1 MLDLR
6 YVVAHADEIAHNVA
20 HRHVAAD
27 VPGLVAAAEARSTAL
42 VRLEEVRRVANVVAR
57 QTGKPTLDAMALH
70 AAVPEFLRS
79 DLGMA
84 DPAEVRPTDRPWLVQ
99 VGKAL
104 KAMEP
109 ALAAEVDRLQAAI
122 ESRARQLPN
131 LTHPDVPR
139 GASDEDHRVLR
150 EVGVRRDFATEGFA
164 PLDHVQLAEKLGLI
178 DFEAGA
184 KVAGQKFYF
193 LQRELVLLDLAL
205 QRFAIDLL
213 VQRGFTPMV
222 TPDLARPD
230 ILEGIGFN
238 PRGSETQVYSVA
250 GHDLCLVGTAEI
262 TIGGML
268 ADTILEAEQLP
279 IRIAGISHC
288 FRTEAGAAGRESR
301 GLYRVHQ
308 FTKVEMF
315 VFCQGDLAQSEAH
328 HAELVAI
335 EEELFT
341 ALEVPY
347 RVLDI
352 CAGDL
357 GAPAYRKFDLEA
369 WMPGRGAWGEIT
381 STSNCTDFQARR
393 LQIRARPEPGAKPK
407 LVHTLNGTAIA
418 LSRGLI
424 AVLENHQQADGS
436 IAMPKALRP
445 YLPFD
450 RIGPRHT

>member
-6 YVVAHADEIAHNVA
+6 YVVANAQAVA
-20 HRHVAAD
+20 QNAQNRNAVVD
-27 VPGLVAAAEARSTAL
+27 IDGLVLASQARSQAL
-42 VRLEEVRRVANVVAR
+42 VRLEETRRVANTVAK
-57 QTGKPTLDAMALH
+57 QTGKPTLDAAELFAALPTWL
-70 AAVPEFLRS
+70 AS
-79 DLGMA
+79 DLGIA
-84 DPAEVRPTDRPWLVQ
+84 DCSVVRANERPWLVDI
-99 VGKAL
+99 GKKLKGLEPDLAALVSQLEAEIEL
-104 KAMEP
+104 KA
-109 ALAAEVDRLQAAI
+109 
-122 ESRARQLPN
+122 RQVPN
-131 LTHPDVPR
+131 LTHPDVPL
-139 GASDEDHRVLR
+139 GASDEDHRELR
-150 EVGVRRDFATEGFA
+150 QVGVRRDFASEGFV
-164 PLDHVQLAEKLGLI
+164 PLDHVQLAEQLALI

-193 LQRELVLLDLAL
+193 LQNEMVLLDLAL
-205 QRFAIDLL
+205 QRFTIDVL
-213 VQRGFTPMV
+213 VRRGFTPMV

-238 PRGSETQVYSVA
+238 PRGTESQVYTVA
-250 GHDLCLVGTAEI
+250 GHDLCLIGTAEI

-268 ADTILEAEQLP
+268 ADTIIEPERLP

-288 FRTEAGAAGRESR
+288 FRTEAGAGGRESR

-315 VFCQGDLAQSEAH
+315 IFCAGDLAVSQAH
-328 HAELVAI
+328 HAELLAI
-335 EEELFT
+335 EEELFG
-341 ALEVPY
+341 ALQVPY
-347 RVLDI
+347 RVMDI

-393 LQIRARPEPGAKPK
+393 LQIRYRTEPGGKPR

-436 IAMPKALRP
+436 IAMPKALLP
-445 YLPFD
+445 YLPFSV
-450 RIGPRHT
+450 IGPR

>member
-6 YVVAHADEIAHNVA
+6 YVVAHADAIAANVTRRNA
-20 HRHVAAD
+20 QAD
-27 VPGLVAAAEARSTAL
+27 VSGLVAAVQARSGAL

-57 QTGKPTLDAMALH
+57 QTGKPTLDAAGLLAAL
-70 AAVPEFLRS
+70 PQFLRVEFGLAT
-79 DLGMA
+79 DA
-84 DPAEVRPTDRPWLVQ
+84 DVRASDRPWLVQ
-99 VGKAL
+99 IGKAL
-104 KAMEP
+104 KQLEP
-109 ALAAEVDRLQAAI
+109 ALAAEVERLEKDIDAK
-122 ESRARQLPN
+122 ARLLPN
-131 LTHPDVPR
+131 LTHPEVPG
-139 GASDEDHRVLR
+139 GATDDDHRVLR
-150 EVGVRRDFATEGFA
+150 EVGQRRDFAAEGFA
-164 PLDHVQLAEKLGLI
+164 PLDHVQLSEKLGLI

-205 QRFAIDLL
+205 QRFAIELL
-213 VQRGFTPMV
+213 VRRGFTPMV

-238 PRGSETQVYSVA
+238 PRGSESQVYSVA

-268 ADTILEAEQLP
+268 ADTILEADQLP

-288 FRTEAGAAGRESR
+288 FRTEAGAGGRESR

-315 VFCQGDLAQSEAH
+315 VFCEGELAKSEAH
-328 HAELVAI
+328 HAELLAI

-393 LQIRARPEPGAKPK
+393 LQIRARPEAGAKPK

-436 IAMPKALRP
+436 VAMPKALLP
-445 YLPFD
+445 YLPFE
-450 RIGPRHT
+450 RIGPR